1 MTMFS
6 LRQAVMF
13 RSMRG
18 GGCKVRDTVSGKVLT
33 KSNELPAII
42 RIKVAEFVFEFGFRE
57 WFKGFEY
64 SFYFRLFGKRE

>member
-1 MTMFS
+1 MFS

-18 GGCKVRDTVSGKVLT
+18 GGGYKVRDTVSGKVLT
-33 KSNELPAII
+33 KSNELLAII
-42 RIKVAEFVFEFGFRE
+42 RVKVAEFVFEFGFSE
-57 WFKGFEY
+57 WFKGFED